1 MEGHRVHPQPQPQ
14 PQQRPESERTKLG
27 VYHDVLRRLRDAAAP
42 EALAPDFADRLW
54 VHFHRFSVRCKLRRR
69 ILAAPLIKLRIHGFL
84 LVPNT
89 LVILLLPVVPQVPAE
104 VDATEPN
111 SAEEGAPATPRK
123 LKYATSRFVTFQCL
137 FYPTNIYIVCF
148 VGVSMHPE
156 PIFGSSQNLKALVRE
171 ASSRN
176 LLDDGDAV
184 LSYMVPKFH
193 GQLNLDIK
201 EVHAVSTNDGYFLD
215 IFIVVGWDHKETRQ
229 LEEALDKEIHNYKTQ
244 FCIVKTLVQMHS
256 TSSCWPPELAGKQC
270 PNDSQG
276 NHVEIPKD
284 NTDEWEINFKALAFQ
299 DKVASGTYGDLYR
312 GTYFG
317 EDVAIKVLKSDRLN
331 ENMEKEFAH
340 EVYIMRKIR
349 HKNIVRFLGACTKPK
364 TLCIV
369 TEFMKNGSV
378 YDFLH
383 KRKGSFKLPGLL
395 KAAADISKGM
405 DYLHQNRIIHRD
417 LKTANLLMDEHEAIK
432 YNQSASLHTMACYI
446 VSFLSLLYCKIFNF
460 ELITNDT
467 FQLIKVADF
476 GVARVKAETGVM
488 TAETG
493 TYRWM
498 APEVIEH
505 KPYDSKADVFSF
517 GIVLWELLTGKVTG
531 RLIPYEF
538 LTPLQAAI
546 GVVQEGLRPLIPKG
560 TNPKLSQLL
569 EKCWQQNPINRPD
582 FTEIL
587 QTLNEIAEEVAMDP
601 NKPHKEKEKGG
612 SFFSF
617 GKGH

>member
-1 MEGHRVHPQPQPQ
+1 MEGGQHRVHPQPPL
-14 PQQRPESERTKLG
+14 QRVAVGEHTRLG
-27 VYHDVLRRLRDAAAP
+27 VYHDVLRRLRDAGEAEACAP
-42 EALAPDFADRLW
+42 GFADRLW
-54 VHFHRFSVRCKLRRR
+54 AHFHRFSVRYALEVNAERAEDV
-69 ILAAPLIKLRIHGFL
+69 LVHMQL
-84 LVPNT
+84 LDRAKSSETENRPAFSVR
-89 LVILLLPVVPQVPAE
+89 VVQVPPE
-104 VDATEPN
+104 IDATETD
-111 SAEEGAPATPRK
+111 SAEPNPTEEGGDSATPRK
-123 LKYATSRFVTFQCL
+123 LAV
-137 FYPTNIYIVCF
+137 
-148 VGVSMHPE
+148 HPE
-156 PIFGSSQNLKALVRE
+156 PIFGSSRNLKALVRE

-176 LLDDGDAV
+176 LLDDGDGDAILRPMHEITFASNDRPKGLTQ
-184 LSYMVPKFH
+184 LSTLL

-201 EVHAVSTNDGYFLD
+201 EVLALSTNDGYFLD
-215 IFIVVGWDHKETRQ
+215 IFIVVGWDHKETGQ
-229 LEEALDKEIHNYKTQ
+229 LEEALDKEILNYKAE
-244 FCIVKTLVQMHS
+244 MHS
-256 TSSCWPPELAGKQC
+256 KASCWPPELAGKNC
-270 PNDSQG
+270 VNDLQD

-284 NTDEWEINFKALAFQ
+284 NTDEWEINFKAVTFE

-331 ENMEKEFAH
+331 ANMEKEFAH

-395 KAAADISKGM
+395 KAAVDVSKGM
-405 DYLHQNRIIHRD
+405 DYLHKNRIIHRD
-417 LKTANLLMDEHEAIK
+417 LKTANLLMDEHEA
-432 YNQSASLHTMACYI
+432 
-446 VSFLSLLYCKIFNF
+446 SFLLSLYGQR
-460 ELITNDT
+460 TVAP

-476 GVARVKAETGVM
+476 GVARVKAESGVM

-517 GIVLWELLTGKVTG
+517 GIVLWELLTGK
-531 RLIPYEF
+531 IPYEF

-546 GVVQEGLRPLIPKG
+546 GVVQEGLRPVIPKG
-560 TNPKLSQLL
+560 TNPKLAQLL
-569 EKCWQQNPINRPD
+569 EKCWQQSPLHRPD

-587 QTLNEIAEEVAMDP
+587 TTLNEIAEEVAMDH
-601 NKPHKEKEKGG
+601 NKLHKEKERGTN
-612 SFFSF
+612 FFSF
-617 GKGH
+617 GKSH

>member
-1 MEGHRVHPQPQPQ
+1 MEGPQ
-14 PQQRPESERTKLG
+14 PQQRPGSQRTRLG

-54 VHFHRFSVRCKLRRR
+54 AHFHRFSVRCER
-69 ILAAPLIKLRIHGFL
+69 ILPRY
-84 LVPNT
+84 
-89 LVILLLPVVPQVPAE
+89 LLLFNVRLMEFCWSRIPFSSVFVFFFRGCGRYALDVNAERAEDVLVHMQLLDRAKHSENQPAFSVRVVQVPAPPE
-104 VDATEPN
+104 LDATEPDSSEPN
-111 SAEEGAPATPRK
+111 SIEEGASATSGK
-123 LKYATSRFVTFQCL
+123 LKPMHEITFASKDRPKGLTQL
-137 FYPTNIYIVCF
+137 
-148 VGVSMHPE
+148 S
-156 PIFGSSQNLKALVRE
+156 AL
-171 ASSRN
+171 
-176 LLDDGDAV
+176 L
-184 LSYMVPKFH
+184 

-201 EVHAVSTNDGYFLD
+201 EVHALSTNDGYFLD
-215 IFIVVGWDHKETRQ
+215 IFIVVGWDHKETLQ
-229 LEEALDKEIHNYKTQ
+229 LEEALEKEIHNYKA
-244 FCIVKTLVQMHS
+244 QMHS

-270 PNDSQG
+270 PNNSQEG
-276 NHVEIPKD
+276 SHVEIPKD

-299 DKVASGTYGDLYR
+299 DKVASETYGDLYR

-340 EVYIMRKIR
+340 EVYIVSMQNLKRLICIYTGVFFLDREFMVRKKERGKHSYRRKSLLSELKAIKEAESVTR
-349 HKNIVRFLGACTKPK
+349 ILFDFLGHAP
-364 TLCIV
+364 
-369 TEFMKNGSV
+369 SQ
-378 YDFLH
+378 
-383 KRKGSFKLPGLL
+383 KLY
-395 KAAADISKGM
+395 A
-405 DYLHQNRIIHRD
+405 
-417 LKTANLLMDEHEAIK
+417 
-432 YNQSASLHTMACYI
+432 
-446 VSFLSLLYCKIFNF
+446 LS
-460 ELITNDT
+460 
-467 FQLIKVADF
+467 QLIKVADF
-476 GVARVKAETGVM
+476 GVARVKAESGVM

-517 GIVLWELLTGKVTG
+517 GIVLWELLTGK
-531 RLIPYEF
+531 IPYEF

-546 GVVQEGLRPLIPKG
+546 GVVQEGLRPVIPRG
-560 TNPKLSQLL
+560 TNPKLAQLL

-587 QTLNEIAEEVAMDP
+587 QTLNEIAEEVPMDP

>member
-1 MEGHRVHPQPQPQ
+1 MEGGRVHPQPQ
-14 PQQRPESERTKLG
+14 QRPGSERTRLG
-27 VYHDVLRRLRDAAAP
+27 VYHDVLRRLRGAAAP
-42 EALAPDFADRLW
+42 EALAPDFADSLW
-54 VHFHRFSVRCKLRRR
+54 AHFHRFSVRYALDVNAERAEDV
-69 ILAAPLIKLRIHGFL
+69 LVHMQL
-84 LVPNT
+84 LDRAKHSDNQPAFSVR
-89 LVILLLPVVPQVPAE
+89 VVQVPVPPE
-104 VDATEPN
+104 LVATEPDSSDPN
-111 SAEEGAPATPRK
+111 SMEEGAF
-123 LKYATSRFVTFQCL
+123 ATSRKLNV
-137 FYPTNIYIVCF
+137 
-148 VGVSMHPE
+148 HPE

-184 LSYMVPKFH
+184 LRNGVIFRQETLSLHQTLQACKQEAKAWSCRLPCAEKGIGDQWPMHEITFASHDRPKGLTQLSALL

-201 EVHAVSTNDGYFLD
+201 EVHALSTNDGYFLD
-215 IFIVVGWDHKETRQ
+215 IFIVVGWDHKETLQ
-229 LEEALDKEIHNYKTQ
+229 LEEALEKEIHNYKA
-244 FCIVKTLVQMHS
+244 QMHS

-270 PNDSQG
+270 PNNSQEG
-276 NHVEIPKD
+276 SHVEIPKD

-299 DKVASGTYGDLYR
+299 DKVASGTYGDLYH

-383 KRKGSFKLPGLL
+383 KRKGSFKLPSLL
-395 KAAADISKGM
+395 KAAVDISKGM

-417 LKTANLLMDEHEAIK
+417 LKTANLLMDEHE
-432 YNQSASLHTMACYI
+432 
-446 VSFLSLLYCKIFNF
+446 
-460 ELITNDT
+460 
-467 FQLIKVADF
+467 LIKVADF
-476 GVARVKAETGVM
+476 GVARVKAESGVM

-517 GIVLWELLTGKVTG
+517 GIALWELLTGK
-531 RLIPYEF
+531 
-538 LTPLQAAI
+538 
-546 GVVQEGLRPLIPKG
+546 GLRPVIPRG
-560 TNPKLSQLL
+560 TNPKLAQLL
-569 EKCWQQNPINRPD
+569 EKCWEQNPTNRPD

-587 QTLNEIAEEVAMDP
+587 QTLNEIAEEVPMDP
-601 NKPHKEKEKGG
+601 NKLHKEKEKGG

>member
-1 MEGHRVHPQPQPQ
+1 MERGQAHTQQPP
-14 PQQRPESERTKLG
+14 RKGRLG
-27 VYHDVLRRLRDAAAP
+27 VYHDALRRLRDAGAP
-42 EALAPDFADRLW
+42 EADFADRLW
-54 VHFHRFSVRCKLRRR
+54 AHFHRFGVRYALDVNAERAEDVLVHMELLDRAKHAENQPAFSVR
-69 ILAAPLIKLRIHGFL
+69 
-84 LVPNT
+84 V
-89 LVILLLPVVPQVPAE
+89 VQVPQE
-104 VDATEPN
+104 VDATEPD
-111 SAEEGAPATPRK
+111 SSEEGAPATPRK
-123 LKYATSRFVTFQCL
+123 LAV
-137 FYPTNIYIVCF
+137 
-148 VGVSMHPE
+148 HPE
-156 PIFGSSQNLKALVRE
+156 PIFGSSQNLKALARE

-176 LLDDGDAV
+176 LLGDGDAV
-184 LSYMVPKFH
+184 LRPMHEITFASHDRPKGLTQLSALL

-201 EVHAVSTNDGYFLD
+201 EVHALSTNDGYFLD
-215 IFIVVGWDHKETRQ
+215 IFIVVGWDHKETVQ
-229 LEEALDKEIHNYKTQ
+229 LEEALEKEIHNYKA
-244 FCIVKTLVQMHS
+244 QMYP

-270 PNDSQG
+270 LTDSQG
-276 NHVEIPKD
+276 DHVEIPKD

-299 DKVASGTYGDLYR
+299 DKVASGTYGDLYH

-331 ENMEKEFAH
+331 ENMEKEFAQ

-349 HKNIVRFLGACTKPK
+349 HKNIVRFLGACTKTK
-364 TLCIV
+364 ALCIV

-395 KAAADISKGM
+395 KAAVDISKGM

-417 LKTANLLMDEHEAIK
+417 LKTANLLIDEHEFLFK
-432 YNQSASLHTMACYI
+432 TPS
-446 VSFLSLLYCKIFNF
+446 VSW
-460 ELITNDT
+460 
-467 FQLIKVADF
+467 QLIKVADF
-476 GVARVKAETGVM
+476 GVARVKAESGVM

-517 GIVLWELLTGKVTG
+517 GIVLWELLTGK
-531 RLIPYEF
+531 IPYEF

-546 GVVQEGLRPLIPKG
+546 GVIEEGLRPVIPRG
-560 TNPKLSQLL
+560 TNPKLAQLL
-569 EKCWQQNPINRPD
+569 EKCWQQNPTSRPD

-587 QTLNEIAEEVAMDP
+587 QTLNEIAEEVSMDP

>member
-1 MEGHRVHPQPQPQ
+1 MEGGRVHPKL
-14 PQQRPESERTKLG
+14 QQRAGPGGERTRLG
-27 VYHDVLRRLRDAAAP
+27 VYQDVLRRLKDAGEP

-54 VHFHRFSVRCKLRRR
+54 AHFHRFNVRYALDVNAERAEDVLVHMQLLDKANHSDNQPAFSVR
-69 ILAAPLIKLRIHGFL
+69 
-84 LVPNT
+84 
-89 LVILLLPVVPQVPAE
+89 VVQVPPE
-104 VDATEPN
+104 GDATEPN
-111 SAEEGAPATPRK
+111 SSEPNSTEECAPATPRR
-123 LKYATSRFVTFQCL
+123 LTV
-137 FYPTNIYIVCF
+137 
-148 VGVSMHPE
+148 HPE
-156 PIFGSSQNLKALVRE
+156 PIFGSSKNLKTLVRE

-176 LLDDGDAV
+176 LQDDGDAV
-184 LSYMVPKFH
+184 LRPMHEITFASNDRPKGLTQLSALL

-201 EVHAVSTNDGYFLD
+201 EAHALSTNDGYFLD

-229 LEEALDKEIHNYKTQ
+229 LEEELDRNIHHHEA
-244 FCIVKTLVQMHS
+244 QMHS
-256 TSSCWPPELAGKQC
+256 TSPCWPPELAGKQY
-270 PNDSQG
+270 PNDSQN
-276 NHVEIPKD
+276 NHVEIPND
-284 NTDEWEINFKALAFQ
+284 NTDEWEINFKALSFQ

-383 KRKGSFKLPGLL
+383 KRKGTFKLPGLL
-395 KAAADISKGM
+395 KAAVDISKGM

-417 LKTANLLMDEHEAIK
+417 LKTANLLMDEHE
-432 YNQSASLHTMACYI
+432 
-446 VSFLSLLYCKIFNF
+446 
-460 ELITNDT
+460 
-467 FQLIKVADF
+467 LIKVADF
-476 GVARVKAETGVM
+476 GVARVKAESGVM

-498 APEVIEH
+498 APEVIQH

-517 GIVLWELLTGKVTG
+517 GIVLWELLTGK
-531 RLIPYEF
+531 IPYEF

-546 GVVQEGLRPLIPKG
+546 GVVQEGLRPVIPKG
-560 TNPKLSQLL
+560 TNSKLMQLL

-582 FTEIL
+582 FIQIL
-587 QTLNEIAEEVAMDP
+587 QTLNEIAEEVAVDP
-601 NKPHKEKEKGG
+601 NKPHKEKERGG

-617 GKGH
+617 GKNHR

>member
-1 MEGHRVHPQPQPQ
+1 VPVP
-14 PQQRPESERTKLG
+14 PEL
-27 VYHDVLRRLRDAAAP
+27 
-42 EALAPDFADRLW
+42 
-54 VHFHRFSVRCKLRRR
+54 
-69 ILAAPLIKLRIHGFL
+69 
-84 LVPNT
+84 
-89 LVILLLPVVPQVPAE
+89 
-104 VDATEPN
+104 DATEHDSSEPN
-111 SAEEGAPATPRK
+111 SMEEGAS
-123 LKYATSRFVTFQCL
+123 ATSRKLNV
-137 FYPTNIYIVCF
+137 
-148 VGVSMHPE
+148 HPE

-184 LSYMVPKFH
+184 LRPMHEITFASKDRPKGLTQLSALL

-201 EVHAVSTNDGYFLD
+201 EVHALSTNDGYFLD
-215 IFIVVGWDHKETRQ
+215 IFIVVGWDHKETLQ
-229 LEEALDKEIHNYKTQ
+229 LEEALEKEVHNYKA
-244 FCIVKTLVQMHS
+244 QMHS

-270 PNDSQG
+270 PKNSQEG
-276 NHVEIPKD
+276 SHVEIPKD

-383 KRKGSFKLPGLL
+383 KRKGSFKLSSLL
-395 KAAADISKGM
+395 KAAVDISKGM

-417 LKTANLLMDEHEAIK
+417 LKSANLLMDEHE
-432 YNQSASLHTMACYI
+432 
-446 VSFLSLLYCKIFNF
+446 
-460 ELITNDT
+460 
-467 FQLIKVADF
+467 LIKVADF
-476 GVARVKAETGVM
+476 GVARVKAESGVM

-517 GIVLWELLTGKVTG
+517 GIVLWELLTGK
-531 RLIPYEF
+531 IPYEF

-546 GVVQEGLRPLIPKG
+546 GVVQ
-560 TNPKLSQLL
+560 
-569 EKCWQQNPINRPD
+569 
-582 FTEIL
+582 
-587 QTLNEIAEEVAMDP
+587 
-601 NKPHKEKEKGG
+601 
-612 SFFSF
+612 
-617 GKGH
+617 

>member
-1 MEGHRVHPQPQPQ
+1 MPRARNAGARRCRYMMTTSVRARASLRSLQPLRTFRRAPRARADGG
-14 PQQRPESERTKLG
+14 RPG
-27 VYHDVLRRLRDAAAP
+27 PPAAAAAP
-42 EALAPDFADRLW
+42 RERADQAGRLPRRAAPAQGRR
-54 VHFHRFSVRCKLRRR
+54 HARGARAGLRRQA
-69 ILAAPLIKLRIHGFL
+69 LDTLPPLQRQVRLLPRYLLFDVRLMEFL

-89 LVILLLPVVPQVPAE
+89 LLIRGCGRYALDVNAERAEDVLVHMQLLDRAKHSENQPAFSVRVVQVPVPPE
-104 VDATEPN
+104 LDATEHDSSEPN
-111 SAEEGAPATPRK
+111 SMEEGAS
-123 LKYATSRFVTFQCL
+123 ATSRKLNV
-137 FYPTNIYIVCF
+137 
-148 VGVSMHPE
+148 HPE

-184 LSYMVPKFH
+184 LRPMHEITFASKDRPKGLTQLSALL

-201 EVHAVSTNDGYFLD
+201 EVHALSTNDGYFLD
-215 IFIVVGWDHKETRQ
+215 IFIVVGWDHKETLQ
-229 LEEALDKEIHNYKTQ
+229 LEEALEKEVHNYKAQASSVRRTHKKAAMLRYLKITLTNGRLISKHWH
-244 FCIVKTLVQMHS
+244 FKTKWHLERMEIFIVVP
-256 TSSCWPPELAGKQC
+256 TSVRMLLS
-270 PNDSQG
+270 
-276 NHVEIPKD
+276 
-284 NTDEWEINFKALAFQ
+284 
-299 DKVASGTYGDLYR
+299 
-312 GTYFG
+312 
-317 EDVAIKVLKSDRLN
+317 
-331 ENMEKEFAH
+331 
-340 EVYIMRKIR
+340 RKIR

-383 KRKGSFKLPGLL
+383 KRKGSFKLSSLL
-395 KAAADISKGM
+395 KAAVDISKGM

-417 LKTANLLMDEHEAIK
+417 LKTANLLMDEHE
-432 YNQSASLHTMACYI
+432 
-446 VSFLSLLYCKIFNF
+446 
-460 ELITNDT
+460 
-467 FQLIKVADF
+467 LIKVADF
-476 GVARVKAETGVM
+476 GVARVKAESGVM

-517 GIVLWELLTGKVTG
+517 GIVLWELLTGK
-531 RLIPYEF
+531 
-538 LTPLQAAI
+538 
-546 GVVQEGLRPLIPKG
+546 GLRPVIPRG
-560 TNPKLSQLL
+560 TNPKLAQLL

-587 QTLNEIAEEVAMDP
+587 QTLNEIAEEVPMDP

>member
-1 MEGHRVHPQPQPQ
+1 MEGGRVHPQPQ
-14 PQQRPESERTKLG
+14 QRPGPGSERTRLG
-27 VYHDVLRRLRDAAAP
+27 VYHDVLRRLRDAGAP

-54 VHFHRFSVRCKLRRR
+54 AHFHRFSVRYALDVNAERAEDV
-69 ILAAPLIKLRIHGFL
+69 LVHMQL
-84 LVPNT
+84 LDRAKHAQNQPAVS
-89 LVILLLPVVPQVPAE
+89 VRVVQVPQE
-104 VDATEPN
+104 VDATEPDSSESN
-111 SAEEGAPATPRK
+111 STEDGASATPRK
-123 LKYATSRFVTFQCL
+123 LAE
-137 FYPTNIYIVCF
+137 
-148 VGVSMHPE
+148 HPE

-176 LLDDGDAV
+176 LLGDGDAV
-184 LSYMVPKFH
+184 LRPMHEITFASNDKPKGLTQLSALL
-193 GQLNLDIK
+193 GQLSLDIK
-201 EVHAVSTNDGYFLD
+201 EAHAVSTNDGYFLD
-215 IFIVVGWDHKETRQ
+215 IFIVVGWDHKETLQ
-229 LEEALDKEIHNYKTQ
+229 LEEALEKEIHNYK
-244 FCIVKTLVQMHS
+244 VQMYS

-270 PNDSQG
+270 PIDSQV

-284 NTDEWEINFKALAFQ
+284 NTDEWEINFKALTFQ

-312 GTYFG
+312 GSYFG

-331 ENMEKEFAH
+331 ENMEKEFAQ

-349 HKNIVRFLGACTKPK
+349 HKNIVRFLGACTKTK
-364 TLCIV
+364 ALCIV

-395 KAAADISKGM
+395 KAAVDISKGM

-417 LKTANLLMDEHEAIK
+417 LKTANLLIDEHE
-432 YNQSASLHTMACYI
+432 
-446 VSFLSLLYCKIFNF
+446 
-460 ELITNDT
+460 
-467 FQLIKVADF
+467 LIKVADF
-476 GVARVKAETGVM
+476 GVARVKAESGVM

-517 GIVLWELLTGKVTG
+517 GIVLWELLTGK
-531 RLIPYEF
+531 IPYEF

-546 GVVQEGLRPLIPKG
+546 GVIQEGLRPVIPRG
-560 TNPKLSQLL
+560 TNPKLAQLL
-569 EKCWQQNPINRPD
+569 EKCWQQNPTSRPD

-587 QTLNEIAEEVAMDP
+587 QTLNEIAEEVSMDP
-601 NKPHKEKEKGG
+601 NKPQKEKEKGG

-617 GKGH
+617 GKGHY